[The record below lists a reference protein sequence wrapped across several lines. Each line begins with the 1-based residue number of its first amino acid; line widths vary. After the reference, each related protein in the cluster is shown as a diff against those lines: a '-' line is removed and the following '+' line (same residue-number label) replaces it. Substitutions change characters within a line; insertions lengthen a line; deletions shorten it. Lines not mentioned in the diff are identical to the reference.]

1 MKDIPVFST
10 ENGVATLILREVPF
24 KKIAYVKIQDISDA
38 KNFLEECISFCRA
51 VGAETGY
58 ACGHGC
64 VEAFPEHTA
73 IWAMAAAREGLPL
86 SDANLFP
93 VTEKTLEHW
102 RSIYNEKM
110 EHVPNSVYMTPQEAQ
125 KMSDKGEGYFVH
137 RGGQLLGIGMAGG
150 DRIST
155 VISLQPGAGEQVV
168 CALAQMLPSEV
179 ITLEVAST
187 NLKAVRLYERLG
199 FCKTRELSRWYKIF

>member
-24 KKIAYVKIQDISDA
+24 KKIAYIKIQDISDA
-38 KNFLEECISFCRA
+38 DGFLEECTSFCRA
-51 VGAETGY
+51 VGAENGY

-64 VEAFPEHTA
+64 VEAYPEHTA
-73 IWAMAAAREGLPL
+73 IWVMSADRESLPQ

-93 VTEKTLEHW
+93 VTEETLEQW
-102 RSIYNEKM
+102 RTIYNEKM
-110 EHVPNSVYMTPQEAQ
+110 ERVPNSVYMTVQEARQ
-125 KMSDKGEGYFVH
+125 AADRGEAYFVH
-137 RGGQLLGIGMAGG
+137 RGGQLLGIGMAGE
-150 DRIST
+150 DKIST